1 MLVEKNEIC
10 KIIENRLRI
19 NFDELELVGKY
30 DNYFDTLL
38 YKSNNKLLYKSNNKL
53 YTIQIYEN
61 KISSISKVEK
71 IESEKE
77 PNCFMTTMI
86 NGIMYYIKYK
96 ELLYITKCDRKY
108 NYIHFKNGKTL
119 VKGDLLI
126 EDAEMVMIKM
136 LDDFINE
143 EVVKQW
149 GGWLNDDKENLHNR

>member
-1 MLVEKNEIC
+1 MLVEKNEIRE
-10 KIIENRLRI
+10 IIENRIGI

-38 YKSNNKLLYKSNNKL
+38 YKSNNEL

-77 PNCFMTTMI
+77 PNYFMTTMI

-96 ELLYITKCDRKY
+96 ELLYITKYDRKH
-108 NYIHFKNGKTL
+108 NYINFENGKTL

-136 LDDFINE
+136 LGDFMNE

-149 GGWLNDDKENLHNR
+149 GEVG

>member
-19 NFDELELVGKY
+19 NFDELELIGKY

-38 YKSNNKLLYKSNNKL
+38 YKSNNTLLYKSNNKL

-77 PNCFMTTMI
+77 PNYFTTTMI
-86 NGIMYYIKYK
+86 DGIMYHIKYK
-96 ELLYITKCDRKY
+96 ELLYITKCDRKH
-108 NYIHFKNGKTL
+108 NYINFENSKTL

-126 EDAEMVMIKM
+126 KDAEMVVIRM

-149 GGWLNDDKENLHNR
+149 GLVK

>member
-38 YKSNNKLLYKSNNKL
+38 YKSNTLLYKSNNKL

-149 GGWLNDDKENLHNR
+149 GGWLNDDKENLYNR

>member
-38 YKSNNKLLYKSNNKL
+38 YKSNNEL
-53 YTIQIYEN
+53 YTIEIYEN

-71 IESEKE
+71 IESKKE
-77 PNCFMTTMI
+77 PSCFTTTI
-86 NGIMYYIKYK
+86 IDGIMYYIKYK
-96 ELLYITKCDRKY
+96 ELLYITKCDRKH
-108 NYIHFKNGKTL
+108 NYINFENNKTL

-136 LDDFINE
+136 LGDFINE

-149 GGWLNDDKENLHNR
+149 GG

>member
-10 KIIENRLRI
+10 KIIENRIGI

-38 YKSNNKLLYKSNNKL
+38 YKSNNEL
-53 YTIQIYEN
+53 YTIEIYEN

-71 IESEKE
+71 IESKKE
-77 PNCFMTTMI
+77 PNCFTTTI
-86 NGIMYYIKYK
+86 IDGIMYYVKYK
-96 ELLYITKCDRKY
+96 ELLYITKCGRKH
-108 NYIHFKNGKTL
+108 NYINFENGKTL

-136 LDDFINE
+136 LGDFINE

-149 GGWLNDDKENLHNR
+149 GRLVK

>member
-38 YKSNNKLLYKSNNKL
+38 YKSNNKL

-71 IESEKE
+71 IESKKE
-77 PNCFMTTMI
+77 PNCFMTTI
-86 NGIMYYIKYK
+86 IDGIMYYIKYK
-96 ELLYITKCDRKY
+96 ELLYITKCDRKH
-108 NYIHFKNGKTL
+108 NYINFENNKTL

-136 LDDFINE
+136 LGDFINE

-149 GGWLNDDKENLHNR
+149 GG

>member
-38 YKSNNKLLYKSNNKL
+38 YKSNNEL
-53 YTIQIYEN
+53 YTIEIYEN

-71 IESEKE
+71 IESKKE
-77 PNCFMTTMI
+77 PSCFTTTI
-86 NGIMYYIKYK
+86 IDGIMYYIKYK
-96 ELLYITKCDRKY
+96 ELLYITKCDRKH
-108 NYIHFKNGKTL
+108 NYINFENNKTL

-126 EDAEMVMIKM
+126 EDAEMVMIKI
-136 LDDFINE
+136 LGDFINE

-149 GGWLNDDKENLHNR
+149 GG

>member
-38 YKSNNKLLYKSNNKL
+38 YKSNTLLYKSNNKL

-136 LDDFINE
+136 LGDFINE
-143 EVVKQW
+143 EVVKQQ
-149 GGWLNDDKENLHNR
+149 LLKILMVIQ

>member
-38 YKSNNKLLYKSNNKL
+38 YKSNNKL
-53 YTIQIYEN
+53 YTIQLYEN

-71 IESEKE
+71 IKSEKE
-77 PNCFMTTMI
+77 LNYFTTTMI
-86 NGIMYYIKYK
+86 DGIMYHIKYK

-108 NYIHFKNGKTL
+108 NYINFENSKIFFAWPGASENTAKVLRKQRLSYIIFPEKTARR
-119 VKGDLLI
+119 I
-126 EDAEMVMIKM
+126 
-136 LDDFINE
+136 
-143 EVVKQW
+143 
-149 GGWLNDDKENLHNR
+149 

>member
-10 KIIENRLRI
+10 KIIENKLGI

-38 YKSNNKLLYKSNNKL
+38 YKSNNEL

-61 KISSISKVEK
+61 KISSVSKVEK
-71 IESEKE
+71 IESKKE
-77 PNCFMTTMI
+77 PNYFTTTMI
-86 NGIMYYIKYK
+86 DGIMYHIKYK

-108 NYIHFKNGKTL
+108 NYINFENSKIL
-119 VKGDLLI
+119 VKDDLLI
-126 EDAEMVMIKM
+126 ENAEMVMIKM
-136 LDDFINE
+136 LGDFINE

-149 GGWLNDDKENLHNR
+149 GG

>member
-10 KIIENRLRI
+10 KIIENRIGI

-38 YKSNNKLLYKSNNKL
+38 YKSNNEL

-71 IESEKE
+71 IESKKE
-77 PNCFMTTMI
+77 PNCFMTTI
-86 NGIMYYIKYK
+86 IDGVMYYIKYK

-108 NYIHFKNGKTL
+108 NYINFQNGKTL

-136 LDDFINE
+136 LGDFINE

-149 GGWLNDDKENLHNR
+149 GG

>member
-38 YKSNNKLLYKSNNKL
+38 YKSNNEL

-61 KISSISKVEK
+61 KISSVSKVEK

-77 PNCFMTTMI
+77 PNYFTTTI
-86 NGIMYYIKYK
+86 IDGIMYYIKYK

-108 NYIHFKNGKTL
+108 NYINFENGKTL

-136 LDDFINE
+136 LGDFINE

-149 GGWLNDDKENLHNR
+149 GG

>member
-10 KIIENRLRI
+10 EIIENRIRI

-38 YKSNNKLLYKSNNKL
+38 YKSNNEL

-71 IESEKE
+71 IESKKE

-86 NGIMYYIKYK
+86 DGIMYYINYK
-96 ELLYITKCDRKY
+96 ELLYITKYDKKH
-108 NYIHFKNGKTL
+108 NYINFENSKTL
-119 VKGDLLI
+119 VKGDFLI
-126 EDAEMVMIKM
+126 KDAEMVVIRM
-136 LDDFINE
+136 LGDFINE
-143 EVVKQW
+143 EIVKQW
-149 GGWLNDDKENLHNR
+149 GG

>member
-38 YKSNNKLLYKSNNKL
+38 YKSNNEL
-53 YTIQIYEN
+53 YTIEIYEN

-71 IESEKE
+71 IENEKE

-108 NYIHFKNGKTL
+108 NYINF
-119 VKGDLLI
+119 
-126 EDAEMVMIKM
+126 
-136 LDDFINE
+136 
-143 EVVKQW
+143 
-149 GGWLNDDKENLHNR
+149 

>member
-10 KIIENRLRI
+10 KIIENRIGI

-38 YKSNNKLLYKSNNKL
+38 YKSNNEL
-53 YTIQIYEN
+53 YTIEIYEN

-71 IESEKE
+71 IESKKE
-77 PNCFMTTMI
+77 PNCFTTTI
-86 NGIMYYIKYK
+86 IDGIMYYIKYK
-96 ELLYITKCDRKY
+96 ELLYITKCDRKN
-108 NYIHFKNGKTL
+108 NYINFENGKTL

-136 LDDFINE
+136 LGDFINE

-149 GGWLNDDKENLHNR
+149 EG

>member
-30 DNYFDTLL
+30 DNYFDT
-38 YKSNNKLLYKSNNKL
+38 LLYKSNNKL

-86 NGIMYYIKYK
+86 NGIMYYIKDK

-108 NYIHFKNGKTL
+108 NYIHFKNGKA
-119 VKGDLLI
+119 KNKI
-126 EDAEMVMIKM
+126 EAIQKSKII
-136 LDDFINE
+136 FILPTINPSKKIAIFIISKIPNTRKSSIHEENSPKNE
-143 EVVKQW
+143 
-149 GGWLNDDKENLHNR
+149 

>member
-38 YKSNNKLLYKSNNKL
+38 YKSNNKL

-71 IESEKE
+71 IESKKE
-77 PNCFMTTMI
+77 PNCFMTTI
-86 NGIMYYIKYK
+86 IDGIMYYIKYK
-96 ELLYITKCDRKY
+96 ELLYITKCDRKH
-108 NYIHFKNGKTL
+108 NYINFENNKTL

-126 EDAEMVMIKM
+126 EDAEMVVIKM
-136 LDDFINE
+136 LGDFINE

-149 GGWLNDDKENLHNR
+149 GG

>member
-10 KIIENRLRI
+10 EIIENRLGI

-38 YKSNNKLLYKSNNKL
+38 YKSNNEL
-53 YTIQIYEN
+53 YTIEIYEN

-71 IESEKE
+71 IESKKE
-77 PNCFMTTMI
+77 PNCFMTTI
-86 NGIMYYIKYK
+86 IDGIMYYIKYK

-108 NYIHFKNGKTL
+108 NYIHFKNSKTL

-136 LDDFINE
+136 LGDFINE
-143 EVVKQW
+143 EIVKQW
-149 GGWLNDDKENLHNR
+149 EGWLNNDKENLYNR

>member
-10 KIIENRLRI
+10 EIIENRIGI

-38 YKSNNKLLYKSNNKL
+38 YKSNNEL
-53 YTIQIYEN
+53 YTIEIYEN

-71 IESEKE
+71 IESKKE
-77 PNCFMTTMI
+77 PSCFTTTI
-86 NGIMYYIKYK
+86 IDGIMYYIKYK
-96 ELLYITKCDRKY
+96 ELLYITKCDRKH
-108 NYIHFKNGKTL
+108 NYINFENSKTL
-119 VKGDLLI
+119 VTGDLLR

-136 LDDFINE
+136 LGDFINE

-149 GGWLNDDKENLHNR
+149 GG

>member
-38 YKSNNKLLYKSNNKL
+38 YKSNTLLYKSNNKL

-136 LDDFINE
+136 LGDFINE

-149 GGWLNDDKENLHNR
+149 GG

>member
-10 KIIENRLRI
+10 KIIENRIGI

-38 YKSNNKLLYKSNNKL
+38 YKSNNEL
-53 YTIQIYEN
+53 YTIEIYEN

-71 IESEKE
+71 IESKKE
-77 PNCFMTTMI
+77 PSCFTTTI
-86 NGIMYYIKYK
+86 IDGIMYYIKYK
-96 ELLYITKCDRKY
+96 ELLYITKCDRKH
-108 NYIHFKNGKTL
+108 NYINFENSKTL

-136 LDDFINE
+136 LGDFINE

-149 GGWLNDDKENLHNR
+149 GGWLNNDKENLYNR

>member
-10 KIIENRLRI
+10 EIIENKIGI

-38 YKSNNKLLYKSNNKL
+38 YKSNNEL

-77 PNCFMTTMI
+77 PNCFTTTI
-86 NGIMYYIKYK
+86 IDGIMYYIKYR
-96 ELLYITKCDRKY
+96 ELLYITKCDKKN
-108 NYIHFKNGKTL
+108 NYINFENGKTL

-126 EDAEMVMIKM
+126 KDAEMVVIKM
-136 LDDFINE
+136 LGDFINE
-143 EVVKQW
+143 EIVKQW
-149 GGWLNDDKENLHNR
+149 GG

>member
-38 YKSNNKLLYKSNNKL
+38 YKSNNEL

-71 IESEKE
+71 IESKKE
-77 PNCFMTTMI
+77 PSCFTTTI
-86 NGIMYYIKYK
+86 IDGIMYYIKYK
-96 ELLYITKCDRKY
+96 ELLYITKCDRKH
-108 NYIHFKNGKTL
+108 NYINFKNSKTL

-136 LDDFINE
+136 LGDFINE

-149 GGWLNDDKENLHNR
+149 GGWLNDDKENLYNR

>member
-10 KIIENRLRI
+10 EIIENKLGI
-19 NFDELELVGKY
+19 NFNELELVGKY

-38 YKSNNKLLYKSNNKL
+38 YKSNNEL

-77 PNCFMTTMI
+77 PNCFTTTI
-86 NGIMYYIKYK
+86 IDGIMYYIKYK
-96 ELLYITKCDRKY
+96 ELLYITKCDRKH
-108 NYIHFKNGKTL
+108 NYINFENGKIL
-119 VKGDLLI
+119 VKGDFLI
-126 EDAEMVMIKM
+126 KDAEMVVIKM
-136 LDDFINE
+136 LSDFINE

-149 GGWLNDDKENLHNR
+149 GG

>member
-38 YKSNNKLLYKSNNKL
+38 YKSNNEL

-71 IESEKE
+71 IESKKE
-77 PNCFMTTMI
+77 PNCFMTTI
-86 NGIMYYIKYK
+86 IDGIMYYIKYK
-96 ELLYITKCDRKY
+96 ELLYITKCDRKH
-108 NYIHFKNGKTL
+108 NYINFENNKTL

-136 LDDFINE
+136 LGDFINE

-149 GGWLNDDKENLHNR
+149 GVD

>member
-10 KIIENRLRI
+10 KIIENRIGI

-38 YKSNNKLLYKSNNKL
+38 YKSNNEL
-53 YTIQIYEN
+53 YTIEIYEN

-71 IESEKE
+71 IESKKE
-77 PNCFMTTMI
+77 PNCFTTTI
-86 NGIMYYIKYK
+86 IDGIMYYVKYK
-96 ELLYITKCDRKY
+96 ELLYITKCSKKH
-108 NYIHFKNGKTL
+108 NYINFENGKTL

-136 LDDFINE
+136 LGDFINE

-149 GGWLNDDKENLHNR
+149 EG

>member
-10 KIIENRLRI
+10 KIVENRLGI

-38 YKSNNKLLYKSNNKL
+38 YKSNNEL

-71 IESEKE
+71 IKSEKE
-77 PNCFMTTMI
+77 PNCFTTTI
-86 NGIMYYIKYK
+86 IDGIMYYIKYK
-96 ELLYITKCDRKY
+96 ELLYITKCDRKR
-108 NYIHFKNGKTL
+108 NYINFENSKTL
-119 VKGDLLI
+119 VKDDLLI
-126 EDAEMVMIKM
+126 EDAEMVVIKM

-149 GGWLNDDKENLHNR
+149 EGWLNNDKENLYNR

>member
-38 YKSNNKLLYKSNNKL
+38 YKSNNKL
-53 YTIQIYEN
+53 YTMQIYEN

-136 LDDFINE
+136 LGDFINE

-149 GGWLNDDKENLHNR
+149 GVD

>member
-10 KIIENRLRI
+10 EIIENRLGI

-38 YKSNNKLLYKSNNKL
+38 YKSNNEL
-53 YTIQIYEN
+53 YTIEIYEN

-71 IESEKE
+71 IESKKE
-77 PNCFMTTMI
+77 PSCFTTTI
-86 NGIMYYIKYK
+86 IDGIMYYIKYK
-96 ELLYITKCDRKY
+96 ELLYITKCDRKH
-108 NYIHFKNGKTL
+108 NYINFENGKTL

-136 LDDFINE
+136 LGDFMNK

-149 GGWLNDDKENLHNR
+149 GGWLNDKKNLYN